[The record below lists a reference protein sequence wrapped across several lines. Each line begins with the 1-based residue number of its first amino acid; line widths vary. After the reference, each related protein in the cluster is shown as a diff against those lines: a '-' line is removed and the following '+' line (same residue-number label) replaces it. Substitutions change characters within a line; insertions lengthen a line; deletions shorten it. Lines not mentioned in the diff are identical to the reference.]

1 MDDCQMKD
9 TKERRKKK
17 EKRRRKKKEEED
29 KQPMMPSPE
38 SRFLIHG
45 MDSRLNGVC

>member
-1 MDDCQMKD
+1 LSNERYKGKKNEERK
-9 TKERRKKK
+9 TKNE
-17 EKRRRKKKEEED
+17 EEEED